1 MTITCSEQDHASQS
15 NAKHQAHFCIYENLA
30 YVGDQRF
37 EKEEISIGRSP
48 EADVVLNH
56 ATVANIHALVHFE
69 AGQAFLTNRYPEN
82 GLRLNGRPVDLQ
94 SLQNEDIID
103 IGPFSLKVRMAEIET
118 ARTSMRTLTYAV
130 RLVNRY
136 PSVSAMQQ
144 ASKRLADMLGKDPAK
159 VLPLFQ
165 KEQYIIKKHLD
176 GPAANRWQNALRNA
190 RILFDVQIEIP
201 EPFQAPEQILIR
213 PQPAVNLE
221 AANATGEAEA
231 VLSQEEWSDAGASPV
246 MLEDE
251 PEEDEEIWEAP
262 FSLGDKLSP
271 DVTPAS
277 DAAPFQHRLQVIKT
291 IGNSVVDAEILKK
304 GKKYRYDMDSGHHCL
319 VHHHPRHGARVYV
332 TDQQSGYVKNSRGET
347 VADLNS
353 YKTDDYQH
361 KKNRSLF
368 CIPLPADGT
377 VVVMASGCQYRIF
390 EAQSRPSP
398 NVTVASAPVSFTWR
412 HWAGSAGFHL
422 LFILSISISLLF
434 QTGVPKKQAPHFIKI
449 DPAMLKPLVS
459 AKAPKPP
466 KKALPPAKPEPRK
479 ATAAAKPSNKK
490 SQPVA
495 KSSKRKPA
503 TKRVVKAAP
512 PSKHSQAGGG
522 VGAGN
527 IKNRNINQAGLLGA
541 LGGAPAGST
550 TATIAAAT
558 NLDAVKVPGASEKNF
573 TVGGLKGSLGN
584 GKIAVATGDM
594 VQTKGSAQVLRSAG
608 ASGKGD
614 VAALEKGTTGKK
626 QVQAM
631 VTASM
636 SRTVKI
642 EGGMSREMVKRVI
655 DQHLDE
661 ITYCYETALI
671 ANPSISGR
679 IVFEWKILMDGRVG
693 AIRIVSSNVNSH
705 DIHDCIQS
713 AIKTWRFPKPKGA
726 EVVVSY
732 PFVFDLVAF

>member
-1 MTITCSEQDHASQS
+1 MTIPCSEQDHASQS

-56 ATVANIHALVHFE
+56 ASVANIHALVHFK

-118 ARTSMRTLTYAV
+118 ARTFLRKVTYAV

-144 ASKRLADMLGKDPAK
+144 ASRRLADMLGKDPAK

-165 KEQYIIKKHLD
+165 KEQTIIKKHLD
-176 GPAANRWQNALRNA
+176 KPAANRWQNALRNA
-190 RILFDVQIEIP
+190 GILFDMQIETP
-201 EPFQAPEQILIR
+201 EPFQSPEQILIR
-213 PQPAVNLE
+213 PQPAVNS
-221 AANATGEAEA
+221 AHANAAGKAEA
-231 VLSQEEWSDAGASPV
+231 VLSQEERGDPGASSV

-262 FSLGDKLSP
+262 FSLSDKLTAEVTRLP
-271 DVTPAS
+271 DTQPLRR
-277 DAAPFQHRLQVIKT
+277 HLQVIKT
-291 IGNSVVDAEILKK
+291 IGHSVVDVRILKK
-304 GKKYRYDMDSGHHCL
+304 GHKYRYDTDTGRHCL
-319 VHHHPRHGARVYV
+319 VQYHPRHGAGVYV
-332 TDQQSGYVKNSRGET
+332 TGEHGGYVENSRGET
-347 VADLNS
+347 IADLNS
-353 YKTDDYQH
+353 YKIDTYRH
-361 KKNRSLF
+361 GKSGSLYRV
-368 CIPLPADGT
+368 PLPDKST
-377 VVVMASGCQYRIF
+377 VVVIDDGCRYRVF
-390 EAQSRPSP
+390 EDQDRPSP
-398 NVTVASAPVSFTWR
+398 EVSVAPSPASFTWR

-422 LFILSISISLLF
+422 FFILAISISLLF
-434 QTGVPKKQAPHFIKI
+434 QAGVPKKKDPHFIKI
-449 DPAMLKPLVS
+449 DPAMLKPLVA

-466 KKALPPAKPEPRK
+466 KKAPPSPKPEPRK
-479 ATAAAKPSNKK
+479 ATAAIKPPKKK
-490 SQPVA
+490 SRPVA

-503 TKRVVKAAP
+503 TKQVVKAAP

-614 VAALEKGTTGKK
+614 VAAMEKGTTGKK

-671 ANPSISGR
+671 ANPNISGR

-693 AIRIVSSNVNSH
+693 AIRILSSNVNSH

-732 PFVFDLVAF
+732 PFIFDLVAF